1 MSYAGNKGFEYFD
14 CLDNPSF
21 YFDLYDLI
29 VFCKATAWWSECDYY
44 FFIQGQIFESNGNE
58 MQISTPTVPFP
69 YQLFSQI
76 LSSKTIFGRLG
87 LEFPA

>member
-58 MQISTPTVPFP
+58 VQISTPTVP
-69 YQLFSQI
+69 
-76 LSSKTIFGRLG
+76 LSAVQPDFVIKDYLRA
-87 LEFPA
+87 PWA

>member
-1 MSYAGNKGFEYFD
+1 MRLLFFD
-14 CLDNPSF
+14 
-21 YFDLYDLI
+21 
-29 VFCKATAWWSECDYY
+29 V
-44 FFIQGQIFESNGNE
+44 QGQIFESNGNE
-58 MQISTPTVPFP
+58 VQISIPTVPFP